1 MIDSKNFKLSH
12 MVWQKRIFDAKSKED
27 VKEYAYFLKNSK
39 WRINCPFI
47 IEWPHLTVTNMIT
60 TKLIDAYIDKMIKD
74 AK

>member
-27 VKEYAYFLKNSK
+27 VKEYAYFLKNNK

-60 TKLIDAYIDKMIKD
+60 TKLIDAYIDKMVKD